1 MIGDMNELLLKSVE
15 VLPPL
20 PDTVSKLRKYVS
32 EANSNI
38 ETMKV
43 AEIIS
48 SDPLMTAKLLQLAN
62 SPYYGFTREIT
73 TINQVMTAK
82 LLQLANSPYY
92 GFTREITTINQVI
105 TLLGVG
111 NIINIVM
118 ADSIRDN
125 FKIDVSPYGLNT
137 QNFLKTCNE
146 EATFI
151 ANWLNDEDK
160 KLSHLLVPCAMLLR
174 LGIVI
179 FSNFLIQNHK
189 DKDFLAFLNKNENL
203 ALAENEFLG
212 VDHISFLG
220 FLLHRWNFD
229 DVLIESIC
237 FVRTPHAARE
247 KVKKSA
253 YALAITDHL
262 FAPHDGSSPFNAK
275 AAVALLKEAKTQG
288 INFDLNNLLSKL
300 PNKAKE
306 NLNKED

>member
-73 TINQVMTAK
+73 TINQV
-82 LLQLANSPYY
+82 
-92 GFTREITTINQVI
+92 I

-151 ANWLNDEDK
+151 TNWLNDEDK

>member
-20 PDTVSKLRKYVS
+20 PDAVSKLRKYVS

-62 SPYYGFTREIT
+62 
-73 TINQVMTAK
+73 
-82 LLQLANSPYY
+82 
-92 GFTREITTINQVI
+92 
-105 TLLGVG
+105 
-111 NIINIVM
+111 
-118 ADSIRDN
+118 
-125 FKIDVSPYGLNT
+125 SPYGLNT

>member
-1 MIGDMNELLLKSVE
+1 DMNELLLKSVE

-48 SDPLMTAKLLQLAN
+48 SDPL
-62 SPYYGFTREIT
+62 
-73 TINQVMTAK
+73 MTAK

-189 DKDFLAFLNKNENL
+189 DKDFLAFLNKSENL

>member
-43 AEIIS
+43 VEIIS
-48 SDPLMTAKLLQLAN
+48 SDPLM
-62 SPYYGFTREIT
+62 
-73 TINQVMTAK
+73 MAK

-189 DKDFLAFLNKNENL
+189 DKDFLVFLNKNENL

>member
-32 EANSNI
+32 EANLNI

-73 TINQVMTAK
+73 TINQV
-82 LLQLANSPYY
+82 
-92 GFTREITTINQVI
+92 I
-105 TLLGVG
+105 TLLGVD

-247 KVKKSA
+247 EVKKSA

>member
-43 AEIIS
+43 AEIIL
-48 SDPLMTAKLLQLAN
+48 SDPL
-62 SPYYGFTREIT
+62 
-73 TINQVMTAK
+73 MTAK

-189 DKDFLAFLNKNENL
+189 DKDFLAFLNKSENL

>member
-1 MIGDMNELLLKSVE
+1 DMNELLLKSVE

-73 TINQVMTAK
+73 TINQV
-82 LLQLANSPYY
+82 
-92 GFTREITTINQVI
+92 I

-111 NIINIVM
+111 NIINIVT

-151 ANWLNDEDK
+151 TNWLNDEDK

-247 KVKKSA
+247 EVKKSA

-275 AAVALLKEAKTQG
+275 AAVALLEEAKTQG

-300 PNKAKE
+300 PSKAKE
-306 NLNKED
+306 NLNEED

>member
-1 MIGDMNELLLKSVE
+1 DMNELLLKSVE

-48 SDPLMTAKLLQLAN
+48 SDPL
-62 SPYYGFTREIT
+62 
-73 TINQVMTAK
+73 MTAK

-306 NLNKED
+306 NLNKKD

>member
-73 TINQVMTAK
+73 TINQV
-82 LLQLANSPYY
+82 
-92 GFTREITTINQVI
+92 I

-111 NIINIVM
+111 NIINIVT
-118 ADSIRDN
+118 ADSIKDS
-125 FKIDVSPYGLNT
+125 FKIDVSPYGLDT
-137 QNFLKTCNE
+137 QVFLRNCNE

-151 ANWLNDEDK
+151 TNWLNDEDK

-179 FSNFLIQNHK
+179 FSNFLIQNHREK
-189 DKDFLAFLNKNENL
+189 EFLTFLNETKIENI

-247 KVKKSA
+247 EVKKSA

-262 FAPHDGSSPFNAK
+262 FAPHDGSSPFNVK
-275 AAVALLKEAKTQG
+275 AAVALLEEAKTQG

-300 PNKAKE
+300 PSKAKK

>member
-1 MIGDMNELLLKSVE
+1 MIGDMNEFLLKSVE

-48 SDPLMTAKLLQLAN
+48 SDPL
-62 SPYYGFTREIT
+62 
-73 TINQVMTAK
+73 MTAK

-174 LGIVI
+174 IGIVI

-189 DKDFLAFLNKNENL
+189 DKDFLAFLNKSENL

>member
-20 PDTVSKLRKYVS
+20 PDIVSKLRKYVS

-48 SDPLMTAKLLQLAN
+48 SDPL
-62 SPYYGFTREIT
+62 
-73 TINQVMTAK
+73 MTAK

>member
-73 TINQVMTAK
+73 TINQV
-82 LLQLANSPYY
+82 
-92 GFTREITTINQVI
+92 I

-125 FKIDVSPYGLNT
+125 FKIDVSSYGLNT

>member
-73 TINQVMTAK
+73 TINQV
-82 LLQLANSPYY
+82 
-92 GFTREITTINQVI
+92 I

-111 NIINIVM
+111 NIINIVT
-118 ADSIRDN
+118 ADY

-151 ANWLNDEDK
+151 TNWLNDEDK

-189 DKDFLAFLNKNENL
+189 DKDFLAFLNKSENL

-247 KVKKSA
+247 EVKKSA

>member
-48 SDPLMTAKLLQLAN
+48 SDLL
-62 SPYYGFTREIT
+62 
-73 TINQVMTAK
+73 MTAK

>member
-73 TINQVMTAK
+73 TINQV
-82 LLQLANSPYY
+82 
-92 GFTREITTINQVI
+92 I

-111 NIINIVM
+111 NIINIVT

-151 ANWLNDEDK
+151 TNWLNDEDK

-179 FSNFLIQNHK
+179 FSNFLMQNHK
-189 DKDFLAFLNKNENL
+189 DKDFLAFLNKSENL

-247 KVKKSA
+247 EVKKSA

>member
-73 TINQVMTAK
+73 TINQV
-82 LLQLANSPYY
+82 
-92 GFTREITTINQVI
+92 I

-111 NIINIVM
+111 NIINIVT

-151 ANWLNDEDK
+151 TNWLNDEDK

-275 AAVALLKEAKTQG
+275 AAVALLEEAKTQG

-300 PNKAKE
+300 PSKAKE

>member
-1 MIGDMNELLLKSVE
+1 MGDMNELLLKSVE

-73 TINQVMTAK
+73 TINQV
-82 LLQLANSPYY
+82 
-92 GFTREITTINQVI
+92 I

-137 QNFLKTCNE
+137 QNFLKTCND

>member
-48 SDPLMTAKLLQLAN
+48 SDLL
-62 SPYYGFTREIT
+62 
-73 TINQVMTAK
+73 MTAK

-111 NIINIVM
+111 NIINIVT
-118 ADSIRDN
+118 ADSIKDS
-125 FKIDVSPYGLNT
+125 FKIDVSPYGLDT
-137 QNFLKTCNE
+137 QVFLRNCNE

-151 ANWLNDEDK
+151 TNWLNDEDK

-174 LGIVI
+174 FGIVI
-179 FSNFLIQNHK
+179 FSNFLIQNHREK
-189 DKDFLAFLNKNENL
+189 EFLTFLNETKIENI

-247 KVKKSA
+247 EVKKSA

-275 AAVALLKEAKTQG
+275 AAVALLEEAKTQG

-300 PNKAKE
+300 PSKAKE

>member
-32 EANSNI
+32 EANLNI

-73 TINQVMTAK
+73 TINQV
-82 LLQLANSPYY
+82 
-92 GFTREITTINQVI
+92 I
-105 TLLGVG
+105 TLLDVG
-111 NIINIVM
+111 NIINIVT

-247 KVKKSA
+247 EVKKSA

-275 AAVALLKEAKTQG
+275 AAVALLEEAKTQG

-300 PNKAKE
+300 PSKAKE

>member
-48 SDPLMTAKLLQLAN
+48 SNPLMTAKLLQLAN

-73 TINQVMTAK
+73 I
-82 LLQLANSPYY
+82 
-92 GFTREITTINQVI
+92 INQVI

>member
-48 SDPLMTAKLLQLAN
+48 TDPL
-62 SPYYGFTREIT
+62 
-73 TINQVMTAK
+73 MTAK

-111 NIINIVM
+111 NIINIVT
-118 ADSIRDN
+118 ADSIRDS

-151 ANWLNDEDK
+151 TNWLNDEDK

-179 FSNFLIQNHK
+179 FSNFLIQNHREK
-189 DKDFLAFLNKNENL
+189 EFLTFLNETKIENI

-247 KVKKSA
+247 EVKKSA

-262 FAPHDGSSPFNAK
+262 FAPHDGSSPFNVK
-275 AAVALLKEAKTQG
+275 AAVALLEEAKTQG

-300 PNKAKE
+300 PSKAKE

>member
-73 TINQVMTAK
+73 TINQV
-82 LLQLANSPYY
+82 
-92 GFTREITTINQVI
+92 I

-111 NIINIVM
+111 NIINIVT

-146 EATFI
+146 EVTFI
-151 ANWLNDEDK
+151 TNWLNDEDK

-179 FSNFLIQNHK
+179 SSNFLIQNHK

-247 KVKKSA
+247 EVKKSA

-275 AAVALLKEAKTQG
+275 AAVALLEEAKTQG
-288 INFDLNNLLSKL
+288 INFDLDNLLSKL
-300 PNKAKE
+300 PSKAKE
-306 NLNKED
+306 NLDKED

>member
-48 SDPLMTAKLLQLAN
+48 SDPL
-62 SPYYGFTREIT
+62 
-73 TINQVMTAK
+73 MTAK

-220 FLLHRWNFD
+220 FLLHRRNFD

>member
-48 SDPLMTAKLLQLAN
+48 SDPLM
-62 SPYYGFTREIT
+62 
-73 TINQVMTAK
+73 MAK

-151 ANWLNDEDK
+151 VNWLNDEDK

-179 FSNFLIQNHK
+179 FSNFLIQNYK

-253 YALAITDHL
+253 YAL
-262 FAPHDGSSPFNAK
+262 
-275 AAVALLKEAKTQG
+275 Q
-288 INFDLNNLLSKL
+288 
-300 PNKAKE
+300 
-306 NLNKED
+306 

>member
-73 TINQVMTAK
+73 TINQV
-82 LLQLANSPYY
+82 
-92 GFTREITTINQVI
+92 I

-111 NIINIVM
+111 NIINIVT

-151 ANWLNDEDK
+151 TNWLNDEDK

-189 DKDFLAFLNKNENL
+189 DKDFLAFLNKSENL

-247 KVKKSA
+247 EVKKSA

-300 PNKAKE
+300 PNKVRKI
-306 NLNKED
+306 

>member
-48 SDPLMTAKLLQLAN
+48 SDPL
-62 SPYYGFTREIT
+62 
-73 TINQVMTAK
+73 MTAK

-247 KVKKSA
+247 KVKKSS

-306 NLNKED
+306 NLNKKD

>member
-20 PDTVSKLRKYVS
+20 PDTVSKLRKYAS

-48 SDPLMTAKLLQLAN
+48 SDPL
-62 SPYYGFTREIT
+62 
-73 TINQVMTAK
+73 MTAK

-306 NLNKED
+306 NLNKKD

>member
-73 TINQVMTAK
+73 TINQV
-82 LLQLANSPYY
+82 
-92 GFTREITTINQVI
+92 I

-111 NIINIVM
+111 NIINIVT

-151 ANWLNDEDK
+151 TNWLNDEDK

-247 KVKKSA
+247 EVKKSA

-262 FAPHDGSSPFNAK
+262 FALHDGSSPFNAK
-275 AAVALLKEAKTQG
+275 AAVALLEEAKTQG

-300 PNKAKE
+300 PSKAKE
-306 NLNKED
+306 NLNEED

>member
-73 TINQVMTAK
+73 TINQV
-82 LLQLANSPYY
+82 
-92 GFTREITTINQVI
+92 I

-111 NIINIVM
+111 NIINIVT

-151 ANWLNDEDK
+151 TNWLNDEDK

-247 KVKKSA
+247 EVKKSA

-275 AAVALLKEAKTQG
+275 AAVALLEEAKTQG

-300 PNKAKE
+300 PSKAKE
-306 NLNKED
+306 NLNEED

>member
-48 SDPLMTAKLLQLAN
+48 SDPL
-62 SPYYGFTREIT
+62 
-73 TINQVMTAK
+73 MTAK

-160 KLSHLLVPCAMLLR
+160 KLFHLLVPCAMLLR

-189 DKDFLAFLNKNENL
+189 DKDFLAFLNKSENL

>member
-1 MIGDMNELLLKSVE
+1 MGDMNELLLKSVE

-73 TINQVMTAK
+73 TINQV
-82 LLQLANSPYY
+82 
-92 GFTREITTINQVI
+92 I

-111 NIINIVM
+111 NIINIVT

-151 ANWLNDEDK
+151 TNWLNDEDK

-247 KVKKSA
+247 EVKKSA

-275 AAVALLKEAKTQG
+275 AAVALLEEAKTQG

-300 PNKAKE
+300 PSKAKE
-306 NLNKED
+306 NLNEED

>member
-48 SDPLMTAKLLQLAN
+48 SDPL
-62 SPYYGFTREIT
+62 
-73 TINQVMTAK
+73 MTAK

-189 DKDFLAFLNKNENL
+189 DKDFLAFLNKSENL

-220 FLLHRWNFD
+220 FLLHHWNFD

>member
-48 SDPLMTAKLLQLAN
+48 SDPL
-62 SPYYGFTREIT
+62 
-73 TINQVMTAK
+73 MTAK

-203 ALAENEFLG
+203 ALAENEFLD

>member
-20 PDTVSKLRKYVS
+20 PDAVSKLRKYVS

-73 TINQVMTAK
+73 TINQV
-82 LLQLANSPYY
+82 
-92 GFTREITTINQVI
+92 I

-111 NIINIVM
+111 NIINIVT

-151 ANWLNDEDK
+151 TNWLNDEDK

-247 KVKKSA
+247 EVKKSA

-275 AAVALLKEAKTQG
+275 AAVALLEEAKTQG

-300 PNKAKE
+300 PSKAKE

>member
-48 SDPLMTAKLLQLAN
+48 SDPL
-62 SPYYGFTREIT
+62 
-73 TINQVMTAK
+73 MTAK

-160 KLSHLLVPCAMLLR
+160 KLSHLLVPCATLLR

>member
-48 SDPLMTAKLLQLAN
+48 SDPL
-62 SPYYGFTREIT
+62 
-73 TINQVMTAK
+73 MTAK

-229 DVLIESIC
+229 DVWIESIC

>member
-1 MIGDMNELLLKSVE
+1 DMNELLLKSVE

-48 SDPLMTAKLLQLAN
+48 SDPLM
-62 SPYYGFTREIT
+62 
-73 TINQVMTAK
+73 MAK

-300 PNKAKE
+300 PSKAKE

>member
-48 SDPLMTAKLLQLAN
+48 SDPL
-62 SPYYGFTREIT
+62 
-73 TINQVMTAK
+73 MTAK

-229 DVLIESIC
+229 DVLVESIC